1 MSLAPSTPSS
11 TPPGPAPVDA
21 VVVLAAGEGTR
32 MKSRTPKVL
41 HAVAGRSLLG
51 HVLAAAGELS
61 PERVVVVVGAGRDH
75 VVAHLSAIEPDAV
88 PVVQER
94 QGGTGHAVRTALEA
108 MPELTGTLVV
118 AAGDTPLL
126 TPATLRAL
134 VEGHRTAG
142 ASATVL
148 TALLEDPT
156 GYGRVLRDATGGV
169 AAIVEHRDATPEE
182 RAVREINSGIYVFA
196 VEQLRAALGRL
207 TTDNAQGEEYL
218 TDVLAILREQG
229 RPVAAVTAPDALDV
243 AGVNDRAQ
251 LAQAGAA
258 LRDRLLLHW
267 MRAGV
272 TVVDPL
278 TTWVDADVALAPDV
292 TLLPGVRL
300 HGGTTVAA
308 GAVVGPDTTLVDT
321 EVGEGAVVRSSTCE
335 GARVGTGATVGP
347 YTFLRPGT
355 VLGAGAKA
363 GGFVEMKN
371 AVLGE
376 EAKVP
381 HLSYVGDAEVGA
393 GTNVGAA
400 TIFANY
406 DGVAKHRTKVGDH
419 VRIGSDTVLVAP
431 VTVGDGAYTAAGSVV
446 TEDVPP
452 GALAVGRSR
461 QGNVDGWVERR
472 RPGTS
477 SARAAAG
484 SGPGGRQ
491 GEDGNGNDSEGA
503 GR

>member
-1 MSLAPSTPSS
+1 M
-11 TPPGPAPVDA
+11 
-21 VVVLAAGEGTR
+21 R
-32 MKSRTPKVL
+32 SRTPKVL
-41 HAVAGRSLLG
+41 HAAAGRSLLG
-51 HVLAAAGELS
+51 HVLTSVREIS
-61 PERVVVVVGAGRDH
+61 PARVVVVVGAGRDK
-75 VVAHLSAIEPDAV
+75 VVAHLAETAPEAL

-108 MPELTGTLVV
+108 LPDLTGTVV
-118 AAGDTPLL
+118 VTAGDTPLL
-126 TPATLRAL
+126 SPATLQAL
-134 VEGHRTAG
+134 VGTHAATG
-142 ASATVL
+142 AAATVL
-148 TALLEDPT
+148 TALLDDPT
-156 GYGRVLRDATGGV
+156 GYGRVLRDPAGNV

-182 RAVREINSGIYVFA
+182 LAVHEINSGIYAFA
-196 VEQLRAALGRL
+196 ADHLRSALAQL

-218 TDVLAILREQG
+218 TDVLAILREQA
-229 RPVAAVTAPDALDV
+229 RPVAAVVAPDALDV
-243 AGVNDRAQ
+243 AGVNDRSQ
-251 LAQAGAA
+251 LALAGAA
-258 LRDRLLLHW
+258 LRDRLLLRW

-278 TTWVDADVALAPDV
+278 TTWVDADVELAPDV

-300 HGGTTVAA
+300 HGRTSVAA

-321 EVGEGAVVRSSTCE
+321 EVGADAVVRSSTCE
-335 GARVGTGATVGP
+335 GARIGERATVGP

-371 AVLGE
+371 AVLGQ

-381 HLSYVGDAEVGA
+381 HLSYVGDAEVGD

-406 DGVAKHRTKVGDH
+406 DGVAKHRTTVGAH

-446 TEDVPP
+446 TDDVPP
-452 GALAVGRSR
+452 GALAIGRSR
-461 QGNVDGWVERR
+461 QGTVDGWVERR
-472 RPGTS
+472 RSGTS
-477 SARAAAG
+477 SAQAAQEARRAA
-484 SGPGGRQ
+484 PDGG
-491 GEDGNGNDSEGA
+491 GGNDGDGIDSEGV